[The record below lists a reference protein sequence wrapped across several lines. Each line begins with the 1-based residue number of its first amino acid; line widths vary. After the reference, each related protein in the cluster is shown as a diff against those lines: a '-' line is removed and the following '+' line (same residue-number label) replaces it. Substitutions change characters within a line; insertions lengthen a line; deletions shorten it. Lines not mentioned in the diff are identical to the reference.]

1 MKQKIK
7 KNDKVIVLA
16 GKDKGKTGE
25 VLKVLPKESRVLVSG
40 INMVTRHTK
49 PSAQSTGGLVRKEAT
64 IHISNV
70 AHVDPKTGKATR
82 TGVKQLGN
90 GEKALVSRKS
100 GEEIRRI

>member
-40 INMVTRHTK
+40 VNMITRHTK
-49 PSAQSTGGLVRKEAT
+49 ASAQNAGGRVRKEAS
-64 IHISNV
+64 IHVSNV
-70 AHVDPKTGKATR
+70 AHVDPKSGKATR
-82 TGVKQLGN
+82 IGVKQLGN
-90 GEKALVSRKS
+90 GEKALISRKS
-100 GEEIRRI
+100 GEEIRRV